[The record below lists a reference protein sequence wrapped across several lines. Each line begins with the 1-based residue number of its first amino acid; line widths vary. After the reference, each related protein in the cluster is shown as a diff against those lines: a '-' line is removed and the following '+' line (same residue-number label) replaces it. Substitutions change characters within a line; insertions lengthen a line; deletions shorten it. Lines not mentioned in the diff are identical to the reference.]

1 MDRNSIIGIV
11 LIGVI
16 LIGYSFYMQPTEQE
30 LKIQK
35 EKAIA
40 FQDSINKVEA
50 QKIAAT
56 KSNFVDTTKILAN
69 TIVNSEIADS
79 IKNNELYES
88 LGVFANG
95 AKGENEYYTIE
106 NELIKIKV
114 SSKGGR
120 IVSAIL
126 KKYDSFDSIPVN
138 LINEERSKFNLTF
151 FANNRNIKTEEL
163 YFVSENKKSVIIN
176 KTEQKLSLKM
186 KVSEDKYIEYIYSL
200 KPESYFLEYS
210 VNFIGLNNTIASN
223 IGDISL
229 DWHVDIPKVEQ
240 SAKNENLYTNL
251 YYKIKEEDVD
261 YLSET
266 GDKDED
272 IRTAL
277 RWVGFKDQ
285 FFSIIL
291 IAKNQ
296 FSDGKLSSKEIYEK
310 DTAYI
315 KSLSA
320 NLSIPYVAEKNL
332 KTDFIFYFGPNKFD
346 LLQDY
351 SETTKT
357 GIKEYINLEKI
368 IPLGWGIFGW
378 VNRFAIIP
386 IFDFLNRFISNYGI
400 IILLLT
406 LIIKIVLFPLTYK
419 SYSSTAKMRV
429 LKPQIDEINAKI
441 PKEKAMER
449 QKATMALYKKVG
461 VNPLGGCLPMLL
473 QFPILI
479 AMFRFFPASIELR
492 HESFLWATDLSSYD
506 SIYSWTTQI
515 PLLSTFYGNHIS
527 LFTLLMTASTLLYTK
542 MQNEM
547 SMSSTQM
554 PGMKTMMYL
563 MPIMFLFFL
572 NSYASGLTYYYF
584 LANMITFAQMYLIKK
599 SIKDE
604 DVLKKLETSK
614 AKPIKKSK
622 FQERLEKMAKERG
635 YKK

>member
-1 MDRNSIIGIV
+1 
-11 LIGVI
+11 
-16 LIGYSFYMQPTEQE
+16 
-30 LKIQK
+30 
-35 EKAIA
+35 
-40 FQDSINKVEA
+40 
-50 QKIAAT
+50 
-56 KSNFVDTTKILAN
+56 
-69 TIVNSEIADS
+69 
-79 IKNNELYES
+79 
-88 LGVFANG
+88 
-95 AKGENEYYTIE
+95 
-106 NELIKIKV
+106 
-114 SSKGGR
+114 
-120 IVSAIL
+120 
-126 KKYDSFDSIPVN
+126 
-138 LINEERSKFNLTF
+138 
-151 FANNRNIKTEEL
+151 
-163 YFVSENKKSVIIN
+163 
-176 KTEQKLSLKM
+176 
-186 KVSEDKYIEYIYSL
+186 
-200 KPESYFLEYS
+200 
-210 VNFIGLNNTIASN
+210 
-223 IGDISL
+223 
-229 DWHVDIPKVEQ
+229 
-240 SAKNENLYTNL
+240 
-251 YYKIKEEDVD
+251 
-261 YLSET
+261 
-266 GDKDED
+266 
-272 IRTAL
+272 
-277 RWVGFKDQ
+277 
-285 FFSIIL
+285 
-291 IAKNQ
+291 
-296 FSDGKLSSKEIYEK
+296 
-310 DTAYI
+310 
-315 KSLSA
+315 
-320 NLSIPYVAEKNL
+320 
-332 KTDFIFYFGPNKFD
+332 
-346 LLQDY
+346 
-351 SETTKT
+351 
-357 GIKEYINLEKI
+357 
-368 IPLGWGIFGW
+368 
-378 VNRFAIIP
+378 
-386 IFDFLNRFISNYGI
+386 
-400 IILLLT
+400 
-406 LIIKIVLFPLTYK
+406 
-419 SYSSTAKMRV
+419 MRV

>member
-176 KTEQKLSLKM
+176 KTEQNLSLKM
-186 KVSEDKYIEYIYSL
+186 KVSDDKYIEYIYSL

-210 VNFIGLNNTIASN
+210 VNFIGLTNTIASN